1 MAEPTETPALP
12 TPAPEDT
19 DKRSHPEK
27 RPREEDGND
36 ASGEAR
42 GDAPPAKRRMKSLLD
57 IVYRIV
63 VPSRQIGKVIGKV
76 GARIQKIR
84 EETKAT
90 IKIADAIA
98 VSPLNFFHL
107 VPSVWLLGKFSVAF
121 SSNQNQP
128 NLVNQHEDQVCR
140 NPKSN
145 ERSIR
150 DTTYSWAGGIS
161 LSPMENNSMVWP
173 GNMQAMKAM
182 KGVTPL
188 YISMPPKI
196 AKGLLKQPT
205 HYLPCGQRGNLD
217 RICSMICDLGRCHLQ
232 EVLQGVLLGFLQVAR
247 KRHEER
253 VIIISS
259 KDSDNTTSDAEN
271 ALLQIAS
278 LILKDDDVNVEATK
292 VGAGHVAANTI
303 RLLIAGTQAGGLI
316 GVSGQNIEKLRIS
329 SGATITVLA
338 QNQLPLCASAHE
350 SDRVVQVSY
359 AFFSYDFRT
368 RFRVT
373 IFHRDNPPSQVI
385 ALSPTYN
392 YGSHRPPQQYVDPT
406 SADYVTL
413 EMMISE
419 TIIGGLIGRCGS
431 NISRIRSESGAT
443 IKVYGGKGE
452 QKFRQLHIGGSAQQ
466 VALAKQRVDEYTY
479 SQFIQQA
486 GAQQPI
492 DPSAG
497 MMNTLAP
504 YFTPTNTN
512 EVPAF
517 PGLPFHAPPL

>member
-1 MAEPTETPALP
+1 
-12 TPAPEDT
+12 
-19 DKRSHPEK
+19 
-27 RPREEDGND
+27 
-36 ASGEAR
+36 
-42 GDAPPAKRRMKSLLD
+42 
-57 IVYRIV
+57 
-63 VPSRQIGKVIGKV
+63 
-76 GARIQKIR
+76 
-84 EETKAT
+84 
-90 IKIADAIA
+90 
-98 VSPLNFFHL
+98 
-107 VPSVWLLGKFSVAF
+107 
-121 SSNQNQP
+121 
-128 NLVNQHEDQVCR
+128 
-140 NPKSN
+140 
-145 ERSIR
+145 
-150 DTTYSWAGGIS
+150 
-161 LSPMENNSMVWP
+161 
-173 GNMQAMKAM
+173 
-182 KGVTPL
+182 
-188 YISMPPKI
+188 MPPKI

-303 RLLIAGTQAGGLI
+303 RLLIAGTQAG
-316 GVSGQNIEKLRIS
+316 
-329 SGATITVLA
+329 VLA

-373 IFHRDNPPSQVI
+373 IFHRTTNL
-385 ALSPTYN
+385 A
-392 YGSHRPPQQYVDPT
+392 
-406 SADYVTL
+406 ADYVTL

-486 GAQQPI
+486 GAQQPMYVSCYCI
-492 DPSAG
+492 S
-497 MMNTLAP
+497 L
-504 YFTPTNTN
+504 
-512 EVPAF
+512 
-517 PGLPFHAPPL
+517 